1 MVSQFPILHFKLNNK
16 NILIHRILN
25 WYNTNNVINYYNFQ
39 SNESFG
45 LEKDKNNTL
54 EYSSNNLGSKPN
66 ETSFSKQGLNELND
80 LDSLR
85 KQLEVFDGCALKKTA
100 TNLVFSDG
108 NEESKVM
115 LIGEAPGEEEDKTGK
130 PFKGQAG
137 KLLDKMLDAIGQNR
151 DNTYITNL
159 IFWRPPGNRNPSVE
173 EIDACLPFVLRHIE
187 LINPK
192 ILILAGA
199 IAAKAILKEN
209 NKGIIQLRGKWQ
221 NFSLNKATII
231 KTMPIYHPSFLLRQ
245 PSRKR
250 DAWEDLKKIKK
261 EIDLIT

>member
-1 MVSQFPILHFKLNNK
+1 MNNK

-159 IFWRPPGNRNPSVE
+159 IFWRPPGNRNPSPE

-199 IAAKAILKEN
+199 IATKAILKEN

>member
-1 MVSQFPILHFKLNNK
+1 LNNK

-66 ETSFSKQGLNELND
+66 ETSLSKQGLNELND

-159 IFWRPPGNRNPSVE
+159 IFWRPPGNRNPSPE

>member
-1 MVSQFPILHFKLNNK
+1 MNNK

-25 WYNTNNVINYYNFQ
+25 WHHTNNVINFYPFQ
-39 SNESFG
+39 SSNAFG
-45 LEKDKNNTL
+45 LEKASKSFF
-54 EYSSNNLGSKPN
+54 EEKPNNLESKTYKIKFN
-66 ETSFSKQGLNELND
+66 KQDLIGVND
-80 LDSLR
+80 LIAL
-85 KQLEVFDGCALKKTA
+85 KKKIEAFEGCALKKTA

-108 NEESKVM
+108 NAESKVM

-151 DNTYITNL
+151 NNTYITNL
-159 IFWRPPGNRNPSVE
+159 IFWRPPGNRNPSLE

-221 NFSLNKATII
+221 NFSLNKTTTI
-231 KTMPIYHPSFLLRQ
+231 KTMPIFHPSFLLRQ

-261 EIDLIT
+261 EIDIIT

>member
-1 MVSQFPILHFKLNNK
+1 MNNK

-221 NFSLNKATII
+221 NFSINKATII

>member
-1 MVSQFPILHFKLNNK
+1 ME
-16 NILIHRILN
+16 
-25 WYNTNNVINYYNFQ
+25 WYDTNNVTSFFPFEFNELPNAKRIEKENLFIDK
-39 SNESFG
+39 SNEFEDSFENNKKKLVIQANS
-45 LEKDKNNTL
+45 LESLKN
-54 EYSSNNLGSKPN
+54 
-66 ETSFSKQGLNELND
+66 
-80 LDSLR
+80 
-85 KQLEVFDGCALKKTA
+85 QLENFDGCALKKTS

-108 NEESKVM
+108 NKKAKVM
-115 LIGEAPGEEEDKTGK
+115 VIGEAPGEEEDKTGK

-151 DNTYITNL
+151 KNTYITNL
-159 IFWRPPGNRNPSVE
+159 IFWRPPGNRNPTIE
-173 EIDACLPFVLRHIE
+173 EINVCLPFVLKHIE
-187 LINPK
+187 LIKPK

-221 NFSLNKATII
+221 NFNLNNSTNI
-231 KTMPIYHPSFLLRQ
+231 KTMPIFHPAFLLRQ

>member
-1 MVSQFPILHFKLNNK
+1 MNNK

-25 WYNTNNVINYYNFQ
+25 WHHTNNVINFYAFQ
-39 SNESFG
+39 SDEYDG
-45 LEKDKNNTL
+45 LGRDEKNL
-54 EYSSNNLGSKPN
+54 FEYSSNNLESKPYK
-66 ETSFSKQGLNELND
+66 TTFSKQDLNELKD
-80 LDSLR
+80 LDSL
-85 KQLEVFDGCALKKTA
+85 KKHLEGFDGCALKKTS

-130 PFKGQAG
+130 PFTGQAG
-137 KLLDKMLDAIGQNR
+137 KLLDKMLNAIGQNR
-151 DNTYITNL
+151 ENTYITNL
-159 IFWRPPGNRNPSVE
+159 IFWRPPGNRNPSLE
-173 EIDACLPFVLRHIE
+173 EVDVCLPFVLRHIE

-199 IAAKAILKEN
+199 VAAKAILKEN

-231 KTMPIYHPSFLLRQ
+231 KTMPIFHPSFLLRQ

>member
-108 NEESKVM
+108 NEDSKVM

>member
-1 MVSQFPILHFKLNNK
+1 LNNK

>member
-1 MVSQFPILHFKLNNK
+1 MPNAKRIEKENLFIDNSNEFEDSFENNK
-16 NILIHRILN
+16 KKL
-25 WYNTNNVINYYNFQ
+25 VIQAN
-39 SNESFG
+39 SLES
-45 LEKDKNNTL
+45 LKN
-54 EYSSNNLGSKPN
+54 
-66 ETSFSKQGLNELND
+66 
-80 LDSLR
+80 
-85 KQLEVFDGCALKKTA
+85 QLENFDGCALKKTS

-108 NEESKVM
+108 NKKAKVM
-115 LIGEAPGEEEDKTGK
+115 VIGEAPGEEEDKTGK

-151 DNTYITNL
+151 KNTYITNL
-159 IFWRPPGNRNPSVE
+159 IFWRPPGNRNPTIE
-173 EIDACLPFVLRHIE
+173 EINVCLPFVLKHIE
-187 LINPK
+187 LIKPK

-221 NFSLNKATII
+221 NFNLNNSTNI
-231 KTMPIYHPSFLLRQ
+231 KTMPIFHPAFLLRQ

-250 DAWEDLKKIKK
+250 DAWEDLKKVKK

>member
-1 MVSQFPILHFKLNNK
+1 MNNK

>member
-1 MVSQFPILHFKLNNK
+1 MNNK

-39 SNESFG
+39 SNESIG

>member
-1 MVSQFPILHFKLNNK
+1 MNNK

-108 NEESKVM
+108 NEDSKVM

-250 DAWEDLKKIKK
+250 DSCEDLKKIKK

>member
-1 MVSQFPILHFKLNNK
+1 MNNK

-159 IFWRPPGNRNPSVE
+159 IFWRPPGNRNPSPE

>member
-1 MVSQFPILHFKLNNK
+1 MNNK

-159 IFWRPPGNRNPSVE
+159 IFWRPPGNRNPSPE

-261 EIDLIT
+261 EIDLIA

>member
-1 MVSQFPILHFKLNNK
+1 MDKKSILLHSL
-16 NILIHRILN
+16 LE
-25 WYNTNNVINYYNFQ
+25 WYDTNNVTSFFPFEFNELYNAKRIDKETLFIDK
-39 SNESFG
+39 SNEFEDTFENNKKKLVIQANS
-45 LEKDKNNTL
+45 LESLKN
-54 EYSSNNLGSKPN
+54 
-66 ETSFSKQGLNELND
+66 
-80 LDSLR
+80 
-85 KQLEVFDGCALKKTA
+85 QLENFDGCALNKTS

-108 NEESKVM
+108 NKKSKVM
-115 LIGEAPGEEEDKTGK
+115 VIGEAPGEEEDKTGK

-151 DNTYITNL
+151 KNTYITNL
-159 IFWRPPGNRNPSVE
+159 IFWRPPGNRNPTVE
-173 EIDACLPFVLRHIE
+173 EINACLPFVLKHIE
-187 LINPK
+187 LIKPK

-221 NFSLNKATII
+221 NFTLNNSTNI
-231 KTMPIYHPSFLLRQ
+231 KTMPIFHPAFLLRQ

>member
-1 MVSQFPILHFKLNNK
+1 MNNK
-16 NILIHRILN
+16 SILIHRILN
-25 WYNTNNVINYYNFQ
+25 WYSANNVTNFYAFQ
-39 SNESFG
+39 RNESYG
-45 LEKDKNNTL
+45 LEKDKNNIL
-54 EYSSNNLGSKPN
+54 EYNSSNLESEANK
-66 ETSFSKQGLNELND
+66 TSFSKQSLNALND

-85 KQLEVFDGCALKKTA
+85 KKLEVFDGCALKKTA
-100 TNLVFSDG
+100 SNLVFSDG

-137 KLLDKMLDAIGQNR
+137 KLLDKMLNAIGQNR
-151 DNTYITNL
+151 GNTYITNL
-159 IFWRPPGNRNPSVE
+159 IFWRPPGNRNPSLE

-221 NFSLNKATII
+221 DFHSNKATII